1 MLHNTKAYLVNY
13 F

>member
-1 MLHNTKAYLVNY
+1 MLHNTKVYLVNY

>member
-1 MLHNTKAYLVNY
+1 MLHNIKAYLVNY